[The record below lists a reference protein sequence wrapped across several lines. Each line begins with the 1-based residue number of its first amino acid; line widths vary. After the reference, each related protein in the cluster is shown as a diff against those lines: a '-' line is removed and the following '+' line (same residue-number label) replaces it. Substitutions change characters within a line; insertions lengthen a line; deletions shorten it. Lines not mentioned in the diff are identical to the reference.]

1 MERKQN
7 PNRVKFRNQAMAG
20 RYALLAVAGLTL
32 VNLLLLLFRAEYH
45 LLISAAVPY
54 YVNWLCVKLGA
65 SWIWSV
71 LAVLLAVGLVG
82 FYCACWYLSHQRR
95 LFLTAA
101 MGAYAVDTLLLV
113 IFVFT
118 LVENFAS
125 CILEILTHGA
135 VLYLLVTADAALAA
149 LGRMRRRAER
159 REREEAL

>member
-1 MERKQN
+1 MERKHN
-7 PNRVKFRNQAMAG
+7 PNRAKFRTQAAAG

-54 YVNWLCVKLGA
+54 YVNWLCVKLGV
-65 SWIWSV
+65 SWFWWV
-71 LAVLLAVGLVG
+71 LAVLLAVAMVG
-82 FYCACWYLSHQRR
+82 FYCGCWYLSHQRR
-95 LFLTAA
+95 MFLTAA
-101 MGAYAVDTLLLV
+101 LGAYAIDTLLLV
-113 IFVFT
+113 IFAFT

-135 VLYLLVTADAALAA
+135 VLYLLVTADAAVAA
-149 LGRMRRRAER
+149 LGRMRRRAEH